1 MRFGGLPQDTEIAI
15 FRIVQEAFTNVHK
28 HSWSKDVII
37 RAVRSDADVRV
48 EIEDYG
54 KGMPLL
60 SGPAGGNVQ
69 LGVGTAGM
77 RERQRNL
84 AGTLRSGACRSNQAW
99 RFAAKR
105 RQGGRVENVKKIK
118 PDMVL
123 LDLTMPDMNGLDA
136 ARQIRDIAPNKNLV
150 EL

>member
-60 SGPAGGNVQ
+60 SGLPEE
-69 LGVGTAGM
+69 M
-77 RERQRNL
+77 CSL
-84 AGTLRSGACRSNQAW
+84 ASEPPGCASGSA
-99 RFAAKR
+99 
-105 RQGGRVENVKKIK
+105 
-118 PDMVL
+118 
-123 LDLTMPDMNGLDA
+123 T
-136 ARQIRDIAPNKNLV
+136 
-150 EL
+150 